1 MLLIKPVGISLHG
14 NRVSITAELLV
25 DSGEDTPHLKVNG
38 PLGIRPFPACGSIFY
53 ITVMEEIL
61 RRKNIGALTRGRCLT
76 IRGKLHEEVVV
87 VGALLR
93 ACEEIIEEPLR
104 VLIIVPE
111 YAEIV
116 VHLIPPSAAGIPPHC
131 LRYLLGNPAH
141 AGRRR
146 NGARDRQF
154 RVPRSPPRRA
164 DSML

>member
-1 MLLIKPVGISLHG
+1 MALHG
-14 NRVSITAELLV
+14 GRIAFAAEGFV
-25 DSGEDTPHLKVNG
+25 GGGEELPD
-38 PLGIRPFPACGSIFY
+38 LGVEWAPCAGTLCAYGGVFRIA
-53 ITVMEEIL
+53 VMEEIL
-61 RRKNIGALTRGRCLT
+61 CRKDIGALTRGRCLT
-76 IRGKLHEEVVV
+76 IGGELHEKVVV
-87 VGALLR
+87 VGGLLR
-93 ACEEIIEEPLR
+93 PCEEIIEEPLR

-131 LRYLLGNPAH
+131 LRCPLGNPAH

-154 RVPRSPPRRA
+154 HVPRSPPRRA